1 MSLGERIKEQRKNCG
16 LSQEKVA
23 ELVGVSRQAV
33 TKWEAEQSAPSTENL
48 FRLVEIFGTTV
59 DILLASEE
67 EEKNSPAEQIYYLY
81 KMEEAKKADDL
92 RARRKKNVLMALS
105 VMGGYILIYLLGRLI
120 WCDLTES
127 SFIGWLVSVRPNGE
141 HSYLYGWLLS
151 SNLFWIALIISTLPA
166 IWGKF
171 KFSFTTLAGFVVGL
185 LAGTLFGPNPDGA
198 AIGQTHYGWAI
209 WGVIYFL
216 SVIAGIL
223 VERFVKKDK

>member
-33 TKWEAEQSAPSTENL
+33 TKWETEQSAPSTENL
-48 FRLVEIFGTTV
+48 FRLAEIFGTTV

-105 VMGGYILIYLLGRLI
+105 VMGGYIIIYLLGRLI

-127 SFIGWLVSVRPNGE
+127 SFTGWLVSVRPNGE

-185 LAGTLFGPNPDGA
+185 LAGMLFGPNPDGA

>member
-48 FRLVEIFGTTV
+48 FRLAEIFGTTV
-59 DILLASEE
+59 DILLASEK

-92 RARRKKNVLMALS
+92 RARRKKNILMALS
-105 VMGGYILIYLLGRLI
+105 VMGGYIIIYLLGRLI
-120 WCDLTES
+120 WCDLTQS

-185 LAGTLFGPNPDGA
+185 LAGMLFGPNPDGA

-216 SVIAGIL
+216 SVIAGLL
-223 VERFVKKDK
+223 VERFVKTEK

>member
-33 TKWEAEQSAPSTENL
+33 TKWETEQSAPSTENL
-48 FRLVEIFGTTV
+48 FRLAEIFGTTV

-105 VMGGYILIYLLGRLI
+105 VMGGYIIIYLLGRLI

-127 SFIGWLVSVRPNGE
+127 SFTGWLVLVRPNGE

-185 LAGTLFGPNPDGA
+185 LAGMLFSPNPDGA